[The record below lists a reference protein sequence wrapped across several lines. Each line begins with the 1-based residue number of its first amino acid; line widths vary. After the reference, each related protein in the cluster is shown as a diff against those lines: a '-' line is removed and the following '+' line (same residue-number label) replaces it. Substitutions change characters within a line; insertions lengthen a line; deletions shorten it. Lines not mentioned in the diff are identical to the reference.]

1 MKGALEMQE
10 LNYVAF
16 ENEFVKFCSGDIDTE
31 LEYGGKVKP
40 TRENI
45 DRYIL
50 LPAAMTKDE
59 KEKHLVFNEAIDKT
73 ALSKFRKGERPV
85 PKAVVAAFK
94 KDGAVGIAVERF
106 IKIIPEVI
114 SPHEYFDLSMA
125 IWNII
130 QTDVFIPEEVSTTLE
145 CLARNSEIS
154 IGKGKVEGLCLFLAT
169 ALKYAIL
176 RETLIRN
183 TPNLSPRVAFVIK
196 ELKRDKQE
204 SEFLKALVYD
214 MFTEL
219 EKQKIRV
226 GDKFALDPIN
236 HTNYTDDDFVELM
249 AAIAP
254 LQDSFSEEFMHYAS
268 LLQIFAIEIESTR
281 IPPMA
286 SQEGYN
292 SLFAKFQVPPAT
304 FIVFPPSVIE
314 AQYVDISSGEP
325 IRYSMRVDEQG
336 RMICENAEVLKDY
349 KWTSR
354 QE

>member
-1 MKGALEMQE
+1 MYSVIYAFFHQHNHCIRIKFTKYPQ
-10 LNYVAF
+10 YV
-16 ENEFVKFCSGDIDTE
+16 
-31 LEYGGKVKP
+31 P
-40 TRENI
+40 
-45 DRYIL
+45 
-50 LPAAMTKDE
+50 
-59 KEKHLVFNEAIDKT
+59 
-73 ALSKFRKGERPV
+73 
-85 PKAVVAAFK
+85 
-94 KDGAVGIAVERF
+94 
-106 IKIIPEVI
+106 I
-114 SPHEYFDLSMA
+114 SS
-125 IWNII
+125 WNII
-130 QTDVFIPEEVSTTLE
+130 QTDVFIPEEVSITLE
-145 CLARNSEIS
+145 CLARSSEIS

-169 ALKYAIL
+169 ALKFAIL
-176 RETLIRN
+176 RDTLIRG
-183 TPNLSPRVAFVIK
+183 TPNLSPRVAFAIK
-196 ELKRDKQE
+196 EFKKDKKE
-204 SEFLKALVYD
+204 SEFLKALVCD
-214 MFTEL
+214 MFAEL

-304 FIVFPPSVIE
+304 FVVFPPSVIE

-336 RMICENAEVLKDY
+336 KMICENAEVLKEY

>member
-1 MKGALEMQE
+1 MQE
-10 LNYVAF
+10 LNYITF
-16 ENEFVKFCSGDIDTE
+16 ESEFVKFCSGFFNTL
-31 LEYGGKVKP
+31 LETDGIVKP

-50 LPAAMTKDE
+50 LSAAMTKEEEMELLGRDRSS
-59 KEKHLVFNEAIDKT
+59 FDKT

-114 SPHEYFDLSMA
+114 SPHECFDLSMA

-130 QTDVFIPEEVSTTLE
+130 QTDVFIPEEVFITLE
-145 CLARNSEIS
+145 CMARSSEIS

-169 ALKYAIL
+169 ALKFAIL
-176 RETLIRN
+176 RDTLIRG
-183 TPNLSPRVAFVIK
+183 TPNLSPRVAFAIK
-196 ELKRDKQE
+196 EFKKDKKE
-204 SEFLKALVYD
+204 SEFLKALVCD
-214 MFTEL
+214 MFAEL

-236 HTNYTDDDFVELM
+236 HTNYTDDDCVELM
-249 AAIAP
+249 ATIAP

-349 KWTSR
+349 KWAPQ

>member
-1 MKGALEMQE
+1 MQE
-10 LNYVAF
+10 LNYISF
-16 ENEFVKFCSGDIDTE
+16 ESEFVKFCSGFFNTL
-31 LEYGGKVKP
+31 LETDGIVKP
-40 TRENI
+40 TRENV

-50 LPAAMTKDE
+50 LSAAMTKEEEVELLGRDRSS
-59 KEKHLVFNEAIDKT
+59 FDKT
-73 ALSKFRKGERPV
+73 ALSKMRTGERPV
-85 PKAVVAAFK
+85 VKGIVETFSRDKAI
-94 KDGAVGIAVERF
+94 DIAVERF

-114 SPHEYFDLSMA
+114 SPYEYSDLSAA

-130 QTDVFIPEEVSTTLE
+130 QTDVFIPEEVSITLE

-169 ALKYAIL
+169 ALKFAIL
-176 RETLIRN
+176 RDTLIRG
-183 TPNLSPRVAFVIK
+183 TPNLTPRVAFAIK
-196 ELKRDKQE
+196 ELKKDKQE

-226 GDKFALDPIN
+226 GNKFALDTVN

-254 LQDSFSEEFMHYAS
+254 LQDGFSEEFMHYAS
-268 LLQIFAIEIESTR
+268 LLQIFAIGIESNR

-292 SLFAKFQVPPAT
+292 SLFAKFRVPTAPY
-304 FIVFPPSVIE
+304 IIFPPSVIE

-336 RMICENAEVLKDY
+336 KIICENAEVLKDY
-349 KWTSR
+349 KWTP
-354 QE
+354 QQA

>member
-1 MKGALEMQE
+1 MQE

-16 ENEFVKFCSGDIDTE
+16 ENEFMKFCSGDIDTE

-130 QTDVFIPEEVSTTLE
+130 QTDVFIGSVYNSRVFGKKF
-145 CLARNSEIS
+145 RNINWKRKSGRSMFIS
-154 IGKGKVEGLCLFLAT
+154 SYRTKVCNTE
-169 ALKYAIL
+169 
-176 RETLIRN
+176 RN
-183 TPNLSPRVAFVIK
+183 TY
-196 ELKRDKQE
+196 QE
-204 SEFLKALVYD
+204 
-214 MFTEL
+214 
-219 EKQKIRV
+219 
-226 GDKFALDPIN
+226 
-236 HTNYTDDDFVELM
+236 
-249 AAIAP
+249 
-254 LQDSFSEEFMHYAS
+254 YA
-268 LLQIFAIEIESTR
+268 
-281 IPPMA
+281 
-286 SQEGYN
+286 
-292 SLFAKFQVPPAT
+292 
-304 FIVFPPSVIE
+304 
-314 AQYVDISSGEP
+314 
-325 IRYSMRVDEQG
+325 
-336 RMICENAEVLKDY
+336 
-349 KWTSR
+349 
-354 QE
+354 

>member
-1 MKGALEMQE
+1 M
-10 LNYVAF
+10 
-16 ENEFVKFCSGDIDTE
+16 
-31 LEYGGKVKP
+31 
-40 TRENI
+40 
-45 DRYIL
+45 
-50 LPAAMTKDE
+50 
-59 KEKHLVFNEAIDKT
+59 
-73 ALSKFRKGERPV
+73 
-85 PKAVVAAFK
+85 
-94 KDGAVGIAVERF
+94 
-106 IKIIPEVI
+106 I

-219 EKQKIRV
+219 EKQKTRV
-226 GDKFALDPIN
+226 GDKLALDTVN
-236 HTNYTDDDFVELM
+236 HTKYTDDDFVELM

-254 LQDSFSEEFMHYAS
+254 LQDIFQMSSCITLHYYKYLLLELSPIEFHQWLLRRGIIVYSQSFVY
-268 LLQIFAIEIESTR
+268 LQHLILYFRLPLSRHNTWTH
-281 IPPMA
+281 P
-286 SQEGYN
+286 
-292 SLFAKFQVPPAT
+292 V
-304 FIVFPPSVIE
+304 
-314 AQYVDISSGEP
+314 
-325 IRYSMRVDEQG
+325 
-336 RMICENAEVLKDY
+336 ENQFD
-349 KWTSR
+349 T
-354 QE
+354 Q

>member
-1 MKGALEMQE
+1 MQE
-10 LNYVAF
+10 LNYISF
-16 ENEFVKFCSGDIDTE
+16 ESEFVKFCSGFFNTL
-31 LEYGGKVKP
+31 LETDGIVKP
-40 TRENI
+40 TRENV

-50 LPAAMTKDE
+50 LSAAMTKEEEVELLGRDRSS
-59 KEKHLVFNEAIDKT
+59 FDKT
-73 ALSKFRKGERPV
+73 ALSKMRTGERPV
-85 PKAVVAAFK
+85 VKGIVETFSRDKAI
-94 KDGAVGIAVERF
+94 DIAVERF

-114 SPHEYFDLSMA
+114 SPYEYSDLSAA

-130 QTDVFIPEEVSTTLE
+130 QTDVFIPEEVSITLE
-145 CLARNSEIS
+145 CLARSSEIS

-169 ALKYAIL
+169 ALKFAIL
-176 RETLIRN
+176 RDTLIRG
-183 TPNLSPRVAFVIK
+183 TPNLSPRVAFAIK
-196 ELKRDKQE
+196 EFKKDKKE
-204 SEFLKALVYD
+204 SEFLKALVCD
-214 MFTEL
+214 MFAEL

-226 GDKFALDPIN
+226 GDKFALDTVN
-236 HTNYTDDDFVELM
+236 HTKYTDDDFVELM

-254 LQDSFSEEFMHYAS
+254 LQDIFSDEFMHYAS
-268 LLQIFAIEIESTR
+268 LLQIFAIGIESTR

-304 FIVFPPSVIE
+304 FVVFPPSVIE

-336 RMICENAEVLKDY
+336 KMICENAEVLKDY